1 MTHDTL
7 KIGLTFSGGGY
18 RAATFHLGVLTYLDS
33 LPVGDHTLLHHVTAL
48 STISGGTITG
58 LRYMLGLAR
67 GESVGKIYHDLYDFI
82 TTTDLVTGGLGRLSD
97 PKTGCCRS
105 LIKAMSGIYNQ
116 YLFDGA
122 TFGDLME
129 AREKIPVRHFSAN
142 ATDFVNGL
150 QFRFQLSEKILH
162 PRRGEP
168 LCGIIGNQL
177 LPLDPETAREIHL
190 SDILASSSCFPSGF
204 EPIMFPDDFSWKNRE
219 TEEKVRKQV
228 ASFGLM
234 DGGIVDN
241 QGIEPILLA
250 NERMK
255 RNDPDDSLHLIIVSD
270 VSSPFMDKYEPCSA
284 PFTGTLG
291 NLTFRKLFTFLN
303 FLWGITTWAAL
314 IAFFRAPGS
323 FPAGFLTALWLSVS
337 GLLIGTVIAKKKVA
351 KLVKESVAGN
361 CLPLLDTLKFGDVAT
376 LVANRGKSVVQLASS
391 VFMKHIRRLNYRAV
405 FRNDAWKYRRVMNAI
420 YQLCTFKPT
429 GADFPAKN
437 GYPAYL
443 QPGRPIVEN
452 TKRAANM
459 GTTLWFTEKEKEERL
474 PETVIAC
481 GQYTICWNLLT
492 FLYRLK
498 DSPLKNEACYAP
510 LLALEERLKADW
522 MRFQENPFCR
532 LPDKSGR

>member
-7 KIGLTFSGGGY
+7 KIGLTLSGGGY
-18 RAATFHLGVLTYLDS
+18 RAATFHLGVLAYLDS
-33 LPVGDHTLLHHVTAL
+33 LPAGEHSLLHHVTAL

-67 GESVGKIYHDLYDFI
+67 GESVGKIYRDLYDFI
-82 TTTDLVTGGLGRLSD
+82 TGTDLVAQGLERLTD
-97 PKTGCCRS
+97 PDAGCCRS
-105 LIKAMSGIYNQ
+105 LIKAMSGIYDQ

-122 TFGDLME
+122 SFGCLMA
-129 AREKIPVRHFSAN
+129 ARERIPVRHFSAN

-168 LCGIIGNQL
+168 LYGIIGNQL
-177 LPLDPETAREIHL
+177 LPLDPETAREIRL
-190 SDILASSSCFPSGF
+190 SDILAASSCFPSGF
-204 EPIMFPDDFSWKNRE
+204 EPILFPDDFIWKDKE
-219 TEEKVRKQV
+219 TEEKVRKQTS
-228 ASFGLM
+228 SFGLM

-255 RNDPDDSLHLIIVSD
+255 RNDPGDSLHLIIVSD
-270 VSSPFMDKYEPCSA
+270 VSSPFMDKYEPCSES
-284 PFTGTLG
+284 FNGTGSQW
-291 NLTFRKLFTFLN
+291 TFRNVFICLN
-303 FLWGITTWAAL
+303 ILWGIVTL
-314 IAFFRAPGS
+314 ITLVSFLRTPGS
-323 FPAGFLTALWLSVS
+323 FLTGFLTVLWLLVS
-337 GLLIGTVIAKKKVA
+337 GLRIGTGTVRKKVA
-351 KLVKESVAGN
+351 ELVKESVAGN
-361 CLPLLDTLKFGDVAT
+361 CLSLLDRLKFGDIAT
-376 LVANRGKSVVQLASS
+376 LLANRGKSVVQLASS
-391 VFMKHIRRLNYRAV
+391 VFMKHIRRLNYRSV
-405 FRNDAWKYRRVMNAI
+405 FRNDAWKHRRIMNAI

-429 GADFPAKN
+429 GADFPSQK

-443 QPGRPIVEN
+443 HPGRPIVEN

-459 GTTLWFTEKEKEERL
+459 GTTLWFTAKEKEERL

-481 GQYTICWNLLT
+481 GQYTICWNLLA
-492 FLYRLK
+492 FLNRLK

-510 LLALEERLKADW
+510 LLALEERLNADW
-522 MRFQENPFCR
+522 ARFQENPFCR